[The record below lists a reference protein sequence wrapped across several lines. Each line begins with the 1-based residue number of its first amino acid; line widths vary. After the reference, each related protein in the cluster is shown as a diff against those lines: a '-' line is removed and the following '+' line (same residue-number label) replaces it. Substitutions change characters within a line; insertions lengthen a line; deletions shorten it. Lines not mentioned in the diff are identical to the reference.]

1 MNKIENN
8 NEIDK
13 IIWAITK
20 NHLEIP
26 IYNIWHD
33 VILTAY
39 QNKTSKNNE
48 LLASLTAI
56 RKINQGKN
64 EAIDALCDTEDSQ

>member
-1 MNKIENN
+1 MSEIDNN

-20 NHLEIP
+20 NHLEVP
-26 IYNIWHD
+26 IYNILHD

-39 QNKTSKNNE
+39 QKETNKNNE
-48 LLASLTAI
+48 LSASLIAI
-56 RKINQGKN
+56 KKINQGKN
-64 EAIDALCDTEDSQ
+64 DAIDALCDMED